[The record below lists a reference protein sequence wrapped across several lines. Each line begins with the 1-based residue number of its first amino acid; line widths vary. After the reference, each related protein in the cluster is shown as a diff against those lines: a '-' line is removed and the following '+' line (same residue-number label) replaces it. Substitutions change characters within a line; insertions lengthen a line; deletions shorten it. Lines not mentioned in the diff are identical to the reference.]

1 MKDSPTSV
9 VHEHPHWYDAWCAAA
24 DSARKQY
31 FIVDDAFVAS
41 KNCMDEVTQY
51 KSKAT
56 KPAAFV
62 FLGTKLPSRWS
73 TSEQTTK
80 DYVETTLFADTKIE
94 KIFQLKPEKYIPKS
108 VQPLMMHCPT
118 STTDFK

>member
-9 VHEHPHWYDAWCAAA
+9 LHQHDNWYDAWCAAA

-31 FIVDDAFVAS
+31 FIVDDAFILS
-41 KNCMDEVTQY
+41 KNCMDEVAQY
-51 KSKAT
+51 KAKNV

-62 FLGTKLPSRWS
+62 FIGEKLPSRWS
-73 TSEQTTK
+73 TSQKITK
-80 DYVETTLFADTKIE
+80 AYIENDLFKGVKIE
-94 KIFQLKPEKYIPKS
+94 KIFQLEPEKYIPKS
-108 VQPLMMHCPT
+108 VQVLMNKCPQ